1 MATDLHNL
9 SDYNFENVPSG
20 EAFRFGIVVAE
31 WHSEITNALLQ
42 GATET
47 LLNNDVYEED
57 IIVKKV
63 PGSFELSIGC
73 QFMAEYT
80 SVDAIICLG
89 AVIRGETPH
98 FEYICQGLTQG
109 ITSVSLE
116 YNIPVIFGIL
126 TTDDFDQAKERSG
139 GKFGNKGIEA
149 AVTAIK
155 MAVLHDEMVEEE
167 EDEDEDLDDD
177 DETEENI

>member
-1 MATDLHNL
+1 MSGNLKNL
-9 SDYNFENVPSG
+9 SDYNQDNLPSG
-20 EAFRFGIVVAE
+20 EGFKFGIVVSE
-31 WHSEITNALLQ
+31 WHSEITSALLQ
-42 GATET
+42 GALDT
-47 LLNNDVYEED
+47 LLNNDVFEDD

-80 SVDAIICLG
+80 TVDAVICLG

-98 FEYICQGLTQG
+98 FEYICQGVTQG

-116 YNIPVIFGIL
+116 YNIPVIYGLL

-139 GKFGNKGIEA
+139 GKYGNKGIEA
-149 AVTAIK
+149 AVGALK
-155 MAVLHDEMVEEE
+155 MVALHDEMIEEE
-167 EDEDEDLDDD
+167 EDYDFDD
-177 DETEENI
+177 DEDDDEVEK